1 MPFLSVAT
9 PRSLANRPQ
18 VYYEDRTIEQA
29 RTIMFLH
36 DWPLN
41 RQEWAYPVALFSRGY
56 RTVTVDL
63 PGFGRSDEPGG
74 LITYETLA
82 RNVGAVTKVLNLSN
96 VVVVG
101 AGMGAGVA
109 LTFARCFPRTVAGL
123 VLVGAIAPR
132 WVRASGF
139 PAGVPH
145 RDVESLLEKSETRWP
160 DLVEEVVASL
170 FHTEVG
176 DATRGWFRS
185 MALEASLYAVQQ
197 CLIAM
202 RDADLR
208 DDLASIGVP
217 TVVFHGA
224 HDAVAPFS
232 LGEYLTAQISG
243 ARLVRFERSG
253 HAVWLDEGL
262 RFNSELTGF
271 VEKTIYGNVLPP
283 PETERPTSG
292 ERPPFEQV
300 ASRPRRG
307 RVHLEGA
314 AGEEYE

>member
-74 LITYETLA
+74 LITYDTLA
-82 RNVGAVTKVLNLSN
+82 RDVGAVAKVLNLSN
-96 VVVVG
+96 LVVVG
-101 AGMGAGVA
+101 VGMGAGVA
-109 LTFARCFPRTVAGL
+109 LTFARSFPRTVAGL

-132 WVRASGF
+132 WIRTTNFA
-139 PAGVPH
+139 AGVPR

-160 DLVEEVVASL
+160 DLVDEFVASL

-176 DATRGWFRS
+176 DATRGWFAA

-208 DDLASIGVP
+208 DDLAGITAP
-217 TVVFHGA
+217 TAIFHGA
-224 HDAVAPFS
+224 HDAVAPLA
-232 LGEYLTAQISG
+232 LGEYLAQHIPG
-243 ARLVRFERSG
+243 ARLIRFERSG
-253 HAVWLDEGL
+253 HAVWIDEAL
-262 RFNSELTGF
+262 RFNRELTGF
-271 VEKTIYGNVLPP
+271 VEKDVYGNALPS
-283 PETERPTSG
+283 PTTQQPRLA
-292 ERPPFEQV
+292 E
-300 ASRPRRG
+300 AATRPRRA
-307 RVHLEGA
+307 RAHLEGA